1 MLRRREPNRVADRS
15 ERTAD
20 DRTDETAASARRT
33 TLLGIAVFLA
43 IGAGLAYGGLH
54 LQNAMPSDADVE
66 PIEAT
71 VTDAEYTQRGRGS
84 DRSFAIDVTYEY
96 EVDGEVYTSSNVEA
110 GTEGYTVG
118 NQQGAQ
124 TLLEEQWQVG
134 TTVEAMV
141 NPESPET
148 AYLVGYKP
156 GDRLERTLVHCGMV
170 GVGGLM
176 ILASVVSLAK
186 KPRRSPYRG
195 E

>member
-1 MLRRREPNRVADRS
+1 MADRS

-20 DRTDETAASARRT
+20 DGTDETAASARQT

-71 VTDAEYTQRGRGS
+71 VTDADYTQRGRGS
-84 DRSFAIDVTYEY
+84 DRSFVIDVTYEY
-96 EVDGEVYTSSNVEA
+96 EVDGETYTSSNIKA
-110 GTEGYTVG
+110 GAEGYTVS
-118 NQQGAQ
+118 NQQSAQ

-134 TTVEAMV
+134 TTIEAMV
-141 NPESPET
+141 NPDAPET
-148 AYLVGYKP
+148 AYLVGYKS
-156 GDRLERTLVHCGMV
+156 GDRLERTLVHYGV
-170 GVGGLM
+170 AGVGGLM
-176 ILASVVSLAK
+176 ILASIVSLVK
-186 KPRRSPYRG
+186 KLRRSPYRG

>member
-1 MLRRREPNRVADRS
+1 MADRS
-15 ERTAD
+15 EQTPD
-20 DRTDETAASARRT
+20 DGTDETAASAQQT
-33 TLLGIAVFLA
+33 TLLGIVVFLA
-43 IGAGLAYGGLH
+43 IGAGVAYGGLH

-71 VTDAEYTQRGRGS
+71 VTDADYTQRGSGS

-96 EVDGEVYTSSNVEA
+96 RIDGESYTSSNVKA
-110 GTEGYTVG
+110 GAEGYTVS
-118 NQQGAQ
+118 NQQRAQ

-134 TTVEAMV
+134 TTIEAMV
-141 NPESPET
+141 NPDAPET

-156 GDRLERTLVHCGMV
+156 GDRLERTLIHYGMV

-176 ILASVVSLAK
+176 ILASVVSLGK
-186 KPRRSPYRG
+186 KLRRSPYRG